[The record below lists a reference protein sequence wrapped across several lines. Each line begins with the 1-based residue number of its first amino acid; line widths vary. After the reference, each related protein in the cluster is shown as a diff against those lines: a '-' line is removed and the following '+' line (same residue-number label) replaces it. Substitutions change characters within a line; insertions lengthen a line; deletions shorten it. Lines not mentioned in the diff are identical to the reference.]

1 LLIWRLGLMLGS
13 ANALYFTVNAFIPRY
28 FDTAGGRDLIHPA
41 LCCLKRVSVEMTNYG
56 FK

>member
-1 LLIWRLGLMLGS
+1 MLGS